1 MSKKYLDPKLVKTKH
16 ISLLTLFTSGGTLIC
31 CALPALLVSL
41 GAGAVMASVV
51 SSVPQIVWFSEHKLG
66 VFIFAG
72 VMLSISGLLQWQARS
87 LPCPSD
93 KELAELC
100 NKTRVNSLR
109 IYFFF
114 CKCIFDRRLYGFSS
128 ALVNKLIFLCLL
140 CFGESRRKFRNKF

>member
-1 MSKKYLDPKLVKTKH
+1 MPKNHLHPNLVKTKH
-16 ISLLTLFTSGGTLIC
+16 LSLLSLFSSGGTLIC

-72 VMLSISGLLQWQARS
+72 VMLSISGFLQWQARS

-93 KELAELC
+93 KDLADLC
-100 NKTRVNSLR
+100 NKTRVNSFR
-109 IYFFF
+109 IY
-114 CKCIFDRRLYGFSS
+114 IFSVSVFLIGGFM
-128 ALVNKLIFLCLL
+128 AFVAAWLI
-140 CFGESRRKFRNKF
+140 S

>member
-1 MSKKYLDPKLVKTKH
+1 MPKDHLHPNLVKTKH
-16 ISLLTLFTSGGTLIC
+16 LSLLSLFSSGGTLIC

-72 VMLSISGLLQWQARS
+72 VMLSISGFLQWKARS

-109 IYFFF
+109 IY
-114 CKCIFDRRLYGFSS
+114 IFSICVFLVGGFM
-128 ALVNKLIFLCLL
+128 AFIAPLLI
-140 CFGESRRKFRNKF
+140 S

>member
-1 MSKKYLDPKLVKTKH
+1 
-16 ISLLTLFTSGGTLIC
+16 
-31 CALPALLVSL
+31 
-41 GAGAVMASVV
+41 MASVV

-72 VMLSISGLLQWQARS
+72 VMLSISGFLQWKARS

-109 IYFFF
+109 VYFFSVCVF
-114 CKCIFDRRLYGFSS
+114 LIGGFM
-128 ALVNKLIFLCLL
+128 AFLAPWLI
-140 CFGESRRKFRNKF
+140 S

>member
-1 MSKKYLDPKLVKTKH
+1 MSKDHLDPNLVKTKH
-16 ISLLTLFTSGGTLIC
+16 LSLLSLFTSGGTLIC
-31 CALPALLVSL
+31 CALPALFVSL

-51 SSVPQIVWFSEHKLG
+51 TSVPQIVWFSEHKLG

-72 VMLSISGLLQWQARS
+72 VMLSISGFLQWKARS

-109 IYFFF
+109 IY
-114 CKCIFDRRLYGFSS
+114 IFSVSVFLIGGFM
-128 ALVNKLIFLCLL
+128 AFVAPWLI
-140 CFGESRRKFRNKF
+140 S

>member
-1 MSKKYLDPKLVKTKH
+1 MSKDHLHPNLVKTKH
-16 ISLLTLFTSGGTLIC
+16 LSLLSLFSSGGTLVC
-31 CALPALLVSL
+31 CALPALFVSL

-72 VMLSISGLLQWQARS
+72 VMLSISGFLQWKARS

-109 IYFFF
+109 VYFFSVSVF
-114 CKCIFDRRLYGFSS
+114 LIGGFMAFVAPWLMS
-128 ALVNKLIFLCLL
+128 
-140 CFGESRRKFRNKF
+140 

>member
-1 MSKKYLDPKLVKTKH
+1 MPKDHLHPNLVKTKH
-16 ISLLTLFTSGGTLIC
+16 LSLLTLFASGGTLIC

-72 VMLSISGLLQWQARS
+72 IMLSISGLLQWQARS

-93 KELAELC
+93 KALAELC

-109 IYFFF
+109 VYFFSVCAF
-114 CKCIFDRRLYGFSS
+114 LTGGFM
-128 ALVNKLIFLCLL
+128 AFVAPWLI
-140 CFGESRRKFRNKF
+140 S

>member
-1 MSKKYLDPKLVKTKH
+1 MMPKDHLHPNLVKTKH
-16 ISLLTLFTSGGTLIC
+16 LSLLSLFSSGGTLIC

-51 SSVPQIVWFSEHKLG
+51 TSVPQIVWFSEHKLG

-93 KELAELC
+93 KALAELC

-109 IYFFF
+109 VYVFSVCVFLIG
-114 CKCIFDRRLYGFSS
+114 GFM
-128 ALVNKLIFLCLL
+128 AFIAPWLI
-140 CFGESRRKFRNKF
+140 S

>member
-1 MSKKYLDPKLVKTKH
+1 MMSKDHLDPKLVKTKH
-16 ISLLTLFTSGGTLIC
+16 LSLLTLFTSGGTLIC

-41 GAGAVMASVV
+41 GAGAVMASAV

-87 LPCPSD
+87 LPCPSN

-109 IYFFF
+109 IY
-114 CKCIFDRRLYGFSS
+114 IFSVSVFLIGGFM
-128 ALVNKLIFLCLL
+128 AFVAPWLI
-140 CFGESRRKFRNKF
+140 N

>member
-1 MSKKYLDPKLVKTKH
+1 MMPKNHLHPNLVKTKH
-16 ISLLTLFTSGGTLIC
+16 ISLLTLFSSGGTLIC

-72 VMLSISGLLQWQARS
+72 VMLSISGLLQWQAKS

-93 KELAELC
+93 KALAELC

-109 IYFFF
+109 IYVFSVCVFL
-114 CKCIFDRRLYGFSS
+114 IGGFM
-128 ALVNKLIFLCLL
+128 AFIAPWLI
-140 CFGESRRKFRNKF
+140 S

>member
-1 MSKKYLDPKLVKTKH
+1 MMSKNHLHPNLVKTKH
-16 ISLLTLFTSGGTLIC
+16 LSLLSLFSSGGTLIC

-41 GAGAVMASVV
+41 GAGAVMASLV

-72 VMLSISGLLQWQARS
+72 VMLSISGFLQWKARS

-109 IYFFF
+109 VYFFSVSVF
-114 CKCIFDRRLYGFSS
+114 LIGGFM
-128 ALVNKLIFLCLL
+128 AFVAPWLI
-140 CFGESRRKFRNKF
+140 S

>member
-1 MSKKYLDPKLVKTKH
+1 MPKKYLDPKLVKTKH
-16 ISLLTLFTSGGTLIC
+16 LSLLTLFTSGGTLIC

-72 VMLSISGLLQWQARS
+72 VMLSISGFLQWQARS

-100 NKTRVNSLR
+100 NKTRVSSLN
-109 IYFFF
+109 IY
-114 CKCIFDRRLYGFSS
+114 IFSVCVFLIGGFM
-128 ALVNKLIFLCLL
+128 AFLAPWLT
-140 CFGESRRKFRNKF
+140 FSKIVF

>member
-1 MSKKYLDPKLVKTKH
+1 MPKDHLHPNLVKTKH
-16 ISLLTLFTSGGTLIC
+16 LSLLSLFSSGGTLIC

-72 VMLSISGLLQWQARS
+72 MMLSISGFLQWKARS

-100 NKTRVNSLR
+100 NKARVNSLR
-109 IYFFF
+109 VYFLSVSVFL
-114 CKCIFDRRLYGFSS
+114 IGGFM
-128 ALVNKLIFLCLL
+128 AFVAPWLI
-140 CFGESRRKFRNKF
+140 S

>member
-1 MSKKYLDPKLVKTKH
+1 MMTKDHLHPNLVKTKH
-16 ISLLTLFTSGGTLIC
+16 LSLLTLFTSGGTLIC
-31 CALPALLVSL
+31 CALPALFVSL

-72 VMLSISGLLQWQARS
+72 VMLSISGFLQWQARS

-109 IYFFF
+109 VYFFSVSVF
-114 CKCIFDRRLYGFSS
+114 LIGGFM
-128 ALVNKLIFLCLL
+128 AFVAPWLI
-140 CFGESRRKFRNKF
+140 N

>member
-1 MSKKYLDPKLVKTKH
+1 MSKDHLDPKLVKTKH
-16 ISLLTLFTSGGTLIC
+16 LSLLTLFTSGGTLIC

-72 VMLSISGLLQWQARS
+72 VMLSISGLLQWKARS

-93 KELAELC
+93 KALAELC
-100 NKTRVNSLR
+100 NRTRVNSLR
-109 IYFFF
+109 IY
-114 CKCIFDRRLYGFSS
+114 IFSVSVFLIGGFM
-128 ALVNKLIFLCLL
+128 AFVAPCLI
-140 CFGESRRKFRNKF
+140 S

>member
-1 MSKKYLDPKLVKTKH
+1 MMPKNHLHPNLVKTKH
-16 ISLLTLFTSGGTLIC
+16 ISLLTLFSSSGTLIC

-93 KELAELC
+93 KALAELC

-109 IYFFF
+109 IYVFSVCVFL
-114 CKCIFDRRLYGFSS
+114 IGGFM
-128 ALVNKLIFLCLL
+128 AFIAPWLI
-140 CFGESRRKFRNKF
+140 S

>member
-1 MSKKYLDPKLVKTKH
+1 MPKDHLHPNLVKTKH
-16 ISLLTLFTSGGTLIC
+16 LSLLSLFSSGGTLIC

-72 VMLSISGLLQWQARS
+72 MMLLISGFLQWKARS

-93 KELAELC
+93 KALAELC

-109 IYFFF
+109 VYFFSVCVF
-114 CKCIFDRRLYGFSS
+114 LIGGFM
-128 ALVNKLIFLCLL
+128 AFLAPLLI
-140 CFGESRRKFRNKF
+140 S

>member
-1 MSKKYLDPKLVKTKH
+1 MMTKDHLHPNLVKTKH
-16 ISLLTLFTSGGTLIC
+16 LSLLTLFTSGGTLIC
-31 CALPALLVSL
+31 CALPALFVSL

-72 VMLSISGLLQWQARS
+72 VMLSISGFLQWQARS

-100 NKTRVNSLR
+100 NKTRINSLR
-109 IYFFF
+109 VYFFSVSVF
-114 CKCIFDRRLYGFSS
+114 LIGGFM
-128 ALVNKLIFLCLL
+128 AFVAPWLI
-140 CFGESRRKFRNKF
+140 N

>member
-1 MSKKYLDPKLVKTKH
+1 MMPKNHLHPNLVKTKH
-16 ISLLTLFTSGGTLIC
+16 ISLLTLFSSGGTLIC

-51 SSVPQIVWFSEHKLG
+51 TSVPQIVWFSEHKLG

-72 VMLSISGLLQWQARS
+72 VMLSISGLLQWQAKS

-93 KELAELC
+93 KALAELC

-109 IYFFF
+109 IYVFSVCVFL
-114 CKCIFDRRLYGFSS
+114 IGGFM
-128 ALVNKLIFLCLL
+128 AFIAPWLI
-140 CFGESRRKFRNKF
+140 S

>member
-1 MSKKYLDPKLVKTKH
+1 MMSKDHLHPNLVKTKH
-16 ISLLTLFTSGGTLIC
+16 LSLLSLFTSGGTLIC
-31 CALPALLVSL
+31 CALPALFVSL

-51 SSVPQIVWFSEHKLG
+51 TSVPQIVWFSEHKLS

-109 IYFFF
+109 IY
-114 CKCIFDRRLYGFSS
+114 IFSVSVFLIGGFM
-128 ALVNKLIFLCLL
+128 AFVAPWLI
-140 CFGESRRKFRNKF
+140 S

>member
-1 MSKKYLDPKLVKTKH
+1 MMPKNHLHPNLVKTKH
-16 ISLLTLFTSGGTLIC
+16 ISLLTLFSSGGTLIC

-51 SSVPQIVWFSEHKLG
+51 SFVPQIVWFSEHKLG

-72 VMLSISGLLQWQARS
+72 VMLAISGLLQWQAMS

-93 KELAELC
+93 KALAEIC

-109 IYFFF
+109 IYVFSVCVFL
-114 CKCIFDRRLYGFSS
+114 IAGFM
-128 ALVNKLIFLCLL
+128 AFIAPWLI
-140 CFGESRRKFRNKF
+140 S

>member
-1 MSKKYLDPKLVKTKH
+1 
-16 ISLLTLFTSGGTLIC
+16 
-31 CALPALLVSL
+31 LPALLVSL

-72 VMLSISGLLQWQARS
+72 MMLSISGFLQWKARS

-100 NKTRVNSLR
+100 NKARVNSLR
-109 IYFFF
+109 VYFFSVSVF
-114 CKCIFDRRLYGFSS
+114 LIGGFM
-128 ALVNKLIFLCLL
+128 AFVAPWLI
-140 CFGESRRKFRNKF
+140 S

>member
-1 MSKKYLDPKLVKTKH
+1 MMPKDHLHPNLVKTKH
-16 ISLLTLFTSGGTLIC
+16 LSLLSLFSSGGTLIC

-51 SSVPQIVWFSEHKLG
+51 TSVPQIVWFSEHKLG

-93 KELAELC
+93 KELAEIC

-109 IYFFF
+109 IY
-114 CKCIFDRRLYGFSS
+114 IFSICVFLVGGFM
-128 ALVNKLIFLCLL
+128 AFIAPLLI
-140 CFGESRRKFRNKF
+140 S

>member
-1 MSKKYLDPKLVKTKH
+1 MMPKNHLHPNLVKTKH
-16 ISLLTLFTSGGTLIC
+16 ISLLALFSSGGTLIC

-51 SSVPQIVWFSEHKLG
+51 TSVPQIVWFSEHKLG

-93 KELAELC
+93 KVLAELC

-109 IYFFF
+109 IYVFSVCVFL
-114 CKCIFDRRLYGFSS
+114 IGGFMAFIAPS
-128 ALVNKLIFLCLL
+128 LI
-140 CFGESRRKFRNKF
+140 S